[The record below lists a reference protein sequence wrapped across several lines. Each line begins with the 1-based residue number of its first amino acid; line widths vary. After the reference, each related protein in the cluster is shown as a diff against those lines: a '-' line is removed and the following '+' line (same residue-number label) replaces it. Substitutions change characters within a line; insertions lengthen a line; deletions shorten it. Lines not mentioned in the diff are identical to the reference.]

1 MSATLGS
8 RRFRYSI
15 RGLMILV
22 AVVAVALTWVLWT
35 QRPKPFPVSG
45 TITYNGQPLGNG
57 KIVFLPP
64 TAAGRQ
70 ATGQVINGKYSLTSF
85 TLNDG
90 ALSGSYKI
98 IVVSPSVPARYQS
111 QATSGLVVQIQKSVN
126 MIDLNLR

>member
-1 MSATLGS
+1 MSAQLGS
-8 RRFRYSI
+8 RRFRYTI